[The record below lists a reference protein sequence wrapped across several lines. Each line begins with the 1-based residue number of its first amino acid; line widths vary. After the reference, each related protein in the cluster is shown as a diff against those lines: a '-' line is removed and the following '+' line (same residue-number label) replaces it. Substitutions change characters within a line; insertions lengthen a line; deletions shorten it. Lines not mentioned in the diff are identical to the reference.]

1 MANMI
6 NQVYYE
12 AIIARSSAQTLECC
26 PVELEA
32 AKGVNGIMTVLRRD
46 AKQKV
51 IASNSPV
58 IDWWG
63 RLSQPWSRGGGYI
76 TIT

>member
-1 MANMI
+1 MC
-6 NQVYYE
+6 YE
-12 AIIARSSAQTLECC
+12 AIIARSLTQTLECC

-32 AKGVNGIMTVLRRD
+32 AKGVNGVMTVLGRD

-51 IASNSPV
+51 IGSNGPV

-63 RLSQPWSRGGGYI
+63 RLSQPWSCGGGYI